1 MAPSFKNPLR
11 GFLSSVSPS
20 SLMSSL
26 GTTVG
31 SKAVPPVG
39 VPMAIIVWVQLIM
52 MCLEGWTSRSVD
64 TWFELLGYR
73 LDKAY
78 HCKFTN
84 TRNEHEFVIYEF
96 TNEQKNK
103 LELRT
108 DRAAGQRKDATS
120 SSSSVGS
127 FGTDVGGSSSG
138 SLSPGSS
145 KSSLS
150 LSSMKDSIANASN
163 SIRHSMRRVSDSSL
177 SRPSGISSNQYL
189 AADTV
194 VRIEGHP
201 AHSKV
206 LRTITFTG
214 DRSLRPS
221 LWDVMILT
229 LVVHKDSTAYTILG
243 RQCYW
248 FADTLFGTLEKWAEI
263 NQNGTVADGGKKRAR
278 WRLPQASTGSL
289 GVVTVYRRD
298 PAHVE
303 KIWGDFRKERQAMN
317 QQVRFDLISVRDA
330 D

>member
-1 MAPSFKNPLR
+1 
-11 GFLSSVSPS
+11 
-20 SLMSSL
+20 MSSL
-26 GTTVG
+26 GTTTG
-31 SKAVPPVG
+31 SKAVPHVG

-64 TWFELLGYR
+64 TWLELLGYR

-96 TNEQKNK
+96 TNEHKTK

-108 DRAAGQRKDATS
+108 DRAAGERKDASS

-127 FGTDVGGSSSG
+127 FGTDVGGSSSD

-150 LSSMKDSIANASN
+150 LSSMRGSIAKASD
-163 SIRHSMRRVSDSSL
+163 SMRHSMRRVSDSSL

-189 AADTV
+189 AADMV

-206 LRTITFTG
+206 LKTITFTG

-248 FADTLFGTLEKWAEI
+248 FADTLFGSLEKWTEI
-263 NQNGTVADGGKKRAR
+263 HQNGTVVYGGKKKTR
-278 WRLPQASTGSL
+278 WGLRQASTGSL
-289 GVVTVYRRD
+289 GVVTVHRRD
-298 PAHVE
+298 PTHIE
-303 KIWGDFRKERQAMN
+303 KIWGDFGKERQAMN
-317 QQVRFDLISVRDA
+317 QQVSFYLGFVCDA
-330 D
+330 DRTHLERRV